1 MFDKLLHHKLLHE
14 GLEGQG
20 VITKQKVEGMKGDRA
35 ISGFYLG
42 IEGHMKFEDGT
53 EGAFSSMGLDTSK
66 LGDLEVGAIVPVR
79 YSADHKHVVLD
90 VLKLEAR
97 HTAWKQS
104 AADFAEQRRKQEIA
118 AADAKL
124 AEANKHDR
132 HHG

>member
-35 ISGFYLG
+35 YSGFYLG

-66 LGDLEVGAIVPVR
+66 LGDLEVGTIIPVR
-79 YSADHKHVVLD
+79 YSADHKHVVVD

-97 HTAWKQS
+97 HTAWKRK
-104 AADFAEQRRKQEIA
+104 AADFEEQRRQREIA
-118 AADAKL
+118 SADAKL
-124 AEANKHDR
+124 DQANKR
-132 HHG
+132 GHHG

>member
-1 MFDKLLHHKLLHE
+1 MFDKVLHHKLLHE

-20 VITKQKVEGMKGDRA
+20 VITKQKVEGMKGDRGYA
-35 ISGFYLG
+35 GFYLG

-53 EGAFSSMGLDTSK
+53 EGTFSSAYLDTSK
-66 LGDLEVGAIVPVR
+66 LGDLEVGTIIPVR
-79 YSADHKHVVLD
+79 YSADHKHVIVD

-97 HTAWKQS
+97 HKAWKQS
-104 AADFAEQRRKQEIA
+104 AADFAEQRRQQEIA

-124 AEANKHDR
+124 TQANKHD